1 MQIMIGAEAGVF
13 VATISSIGAVEVA
26 AGAEDVAGAEVDAG
40 AGSPQPIKAA
50 VETRTIARTNNNVF
64 FILPSL
70 FMTFTVCSGYFYT
83 ISSPE
88 KEVPA
93 LKKQNYYYN
102 AIVPK
107 LA

>member
-1 MQIMIGAEAGVF
+1 MQTMIGAEAGVF
-13 VATISSIGAVEVA
+13 VATISSIGFVDVA
-26 AGAEDVAGAEVDAG
+26 AGAEDVAGPVAGAG

-88 KEVPA
+88 KGVSAP
-93 LKKQNYYYN
+93 KKQN
-102 AIVPK
+102 IIIMP
-107 LA
+107 